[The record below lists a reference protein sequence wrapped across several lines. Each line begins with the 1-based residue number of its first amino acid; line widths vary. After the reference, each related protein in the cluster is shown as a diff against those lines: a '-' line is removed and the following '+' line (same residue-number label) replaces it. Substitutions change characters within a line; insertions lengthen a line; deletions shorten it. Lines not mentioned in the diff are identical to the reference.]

1 MILPRQARDKQ
12 TIDWRDSKMRKET
25 RFETQMPF
33 MRGLCD
39 PVVFPALP
47 NKPVR
52 TYDASSQ
59 LPAGFGQE
67 EAIAKLWA
75 AN

>member
-1 MILPRQARDKQ
+1 MQI
-12 TIDWRDSKMRKET
+12 
-25 RFETQMPF
+25 PF
-33 MRGLCD
+33 MRVLCD